1 MKFSDNPEK
10 NTNPGIKNV
19 YRLYDENG
27 NAKADII
34 ALEDEVIETNKDYR
48 YYHPMVDYRQFT
60 SNASKV
66 EPMLSKVVEN
76 GNRVSPKLPAG
87 TVLRN
92 AHSLMQKQLE
102 SLDASYKRILNPHI
116 YKVSL
121 TEAVK
126 NLKMDFIQKRIK

>member
-60 SNASKV
+60 FNASKV
-66 EPMLSKVVEN
+66 EPMLSKVVEK

-121 TEAVK
+121 TEAMK

>member
-1 MKFSDNPEK
+1 
-10 NTNPGIKNV
+10 
-19 YRLYDENG
+19 
-27 NAKADII
+27 
-34 ALEDEVIETNKDYR
+34 
-48 YYHPMVDYRQFT
+48 MVDYRQFT
-60 SNASKV
+60 FNASKV
-66 EPMLSKVVEN
+66 EPMLSKVVEK
-76 GNRVSPKLPAG
+76 GNRASPKLPAG